1 MRKRL
6 DMVENSIIK
15 VLLTVLLGFGVGFLI
30 NHVWVHG
37 IEAISMGILLF
48 LIHLLGKRIDD
59 DDDD

>member
-1 MRKRL
+1 M
-6 DMVENSIIK
+6 
-15 VLLTVLLGFGVGFLI
+15 LLGFGVGFLI